1 MHHLSLNN
9 NMEWFTNFNSFNIL
23 LNLIYWN
30 TFYLQNSLNI
40 QKDEFSFQWFH
51 MNFQIFKRWMVLLPH
66 VITLLFNVAFI
77 RAILNKHMWKIK
89 VTYISIFIN
98 LRYIHKFKMFL
109 SASMC
114 WFWHSSPSHIDSNSL
129 FRF

>member
-1 MHHLSLNN
+1 MVYKGTILLS
-9 NMEWFTNFNSFNIL
+9 NS
-23 LNLIYWN
+23 LNLIYWIIMFVAHLYFSIF
-30 TFYLQNSLNI
+30 TFYFEYLKWQIL
-40 QKDEFSFQWFH
+40 FSKFYMTFEV
-51 MNFQIFKRWMVLLPH
+51 FKRWMVLLPH
-66 VITLLFNVAFI
+66 IITLLFNVAFI

-129 FRF
+129 FHF